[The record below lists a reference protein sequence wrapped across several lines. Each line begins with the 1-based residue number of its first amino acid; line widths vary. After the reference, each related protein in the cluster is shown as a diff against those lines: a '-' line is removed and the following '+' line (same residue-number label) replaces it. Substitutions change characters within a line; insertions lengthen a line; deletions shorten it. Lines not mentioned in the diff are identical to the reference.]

1 MQGKG
6 IHLRAVSFPVGGI
19 GAGCIGVAGNGDLAE
34 WEVFNRPAKGR
45 RNGMS
50 HFAVRAER
58 EGGDG
63 EIVDARV
70 LHGDFA
76 GALSG
81 AGDTPFAG
89 FGFGPAAD
97 SLCGLPHFRSVTL
110 RGEFPVGEWSF
121 RDPNFPGDA
130 ALVAWSPFV
139 PGRSDASSLP
149 CAIFEIA
156 LRNRA
161 REPLVFSVVGCLA
174 SPWSGAVA
182 SSRVLRRAGRT
193 VLLHSNATA
202 PDSPD
207 FGELALTLDADAD
220 APWARPYLP
229 KQRRSSCKVGTFP
242 RNVRASDAPAGD
254 PTGGTPVEVSR
265 QTSLFRGAWCDKR
278 EVYWHDLCTP
288 GTFRDRRYAGPGER
302 GDAGLLAARFRLA
315 PGESRTVRF
324 VVSWFVPNRTNDW
337 TPSDRLAA
345 QMKESGVARN
355 LWRNYYAEALCTGAA
370 DAAARLLRDIGET
383 RAQVFAFRDA
393 LHRRTSI
400 PPASLE
406 GVAETLSVLVSPA
419 ILRLPD
425 GALWGWEGVAAGVGS
440 CEGSCQHVWN
450 YEQATALLF
459 PDLARSMR
467 EQQFRFNFDPDG
479 GLLFRQPLPPG
490 VRSRRSPWYRP
501 CVDGTMGEVLKT
513 FREWRVSG
521 DGAWL
526 RSVWPAARKAL
537 SYAWSPTNP
546 DRWDPE
552 KSGVLT
558 GRQHHTLDMELFG
571 PTAWLEGLY
580 LAALR
585 AAATMAR
592 AVGDAACAAECDSV
606 FARGRAWTENHLF
619 NGEYYAGEP
628 TDAQCRDQSEVGTFP
643 RNVRNTDAPWARPYL
658 ETFGREAVERYWD
671 AEHREA
677 KYQIGGGLS
686 IDAHLGPLWAALY
699 GVADDLLDPRRVDAT
714 LRAILRHNFRPSMRE
729 AANTWRVF
737 AADDEAG
744 TVMVSWPEG
753 RRRPVIP
760 IPYHSECMTGFEWA
774 FATHLALRGR
784 VREAEKVAAAIRARY
799 DGAKRNPW
807 NEIEC
812 GSNYVRAMAAF
823 GLVQAFSGFRYDLTR
838 GAIGFAPRL
847 PGAFS
852 SFWSIG
858 RAWGV
863 YSRAAAGRERIEVLF
878 GSLPLRRLAVAGS
891 APRRNG
897 RAIAARRKDG
907 ELVFSR
913 PLALRAGDV
922 LTLSLGKH
930 PISRHK

>member
-1 MQGKG
+1 MILQGS
-6 IHLRAVSFPVGGI
+6 HLRAASFPVGGI
-19 GAGCIGVAGNGDLAE
+19 GAGCIGIAGNGDLAE
-34 WEVFNRPAKGR
+34 WEVFNRPAKGV
-45 RNGMS
+45 RNGLS

-58 EGGDG
+58 EGGG
-63 EIVDARV
+63 VVDARI

-76 GALSG
+76 GELSG
-81 AGDTPFAG
+81 SGDTPFAG
-89 FGFGPAAD
+89 FGYGPDAD
-97 SLCGLPHFRSVTL
+97 SLCGLPHFRSVSL
-110 RGEFPVGEWSF
+110 RGEFPVGEWTF
-121 RDPNFPGDA
+121 RDPRFPGVA
-130 ALVAWSPFV
+130 TLAAWSPFV
-139 PGRSDASSLP
+139 PGRSDVSSLP
-149 CAIFEIA
+149 CAVFEIS
-156 LRNRA
+156 LRNRS
-161 REPLVFSVVGCLA
+161 RQPLVFSVVGCLA
-174 SPWSGAVA
+174 SPWSGPAA

-193 VLLHSNATA
+193 VLLHRNAA
-202 PDSPD
+202 PDDSTD
-207 FGELALTLDADAD
+207 YGELALTLDTGTVSSKEC
-220 APWARPYLP
+220 PCLRNGFRSPSEAR
-229 KQRRSSCKVGTFP
+229 TH
-242 RNVRASDAPAGD
+242 VRASDAPAGD

-288 GTFRDRRYAGPGER
+288 GPFRDRKYAGPGER

-337 TPSDRLAA
+337 TPPDRLAA

-370 DAAARLLRDIGET
+370 DAAARLLRGLRET

-393 LHRRTSI
+393 LHRRTTI
-400 PPASLE
+400 PSASLE
-406 GVAETLSVLVSPA
+406 GAAATLSVLVSPTV
-419 ILRLPD
+419 LRLPD
-425 GALWGWEGVAAGVGS
+425 GALWGWEGVAKKVGS

-490 VRSRRSPWYRP
+490 VRARRSPWYRP

-521 DGAWL
+521 DTAWL
-526 RSVWPAARKAL
+526 RSVWPSAKKAL
-537 SYAWSPTNP
+537 AYAWSPENP

-585 AAATMAR
+585 AASQMAR
-592 AVGDAACAAECDSV
+592 AVGEDAFAAECDV
-606 FARGRAWTENHLF
+606 VYGRGRAWTEKHLF

-628 TDAQCRDQSEVGTFP
+628 VDAQCGLAVLR
-643 RNVRNTDAPWARPYL
+643 R
-658 ETFGREAVERYWD
+658 FGNEAVERYWD
-671 AEHREA
+671 AEHREV

-686 IDAHLGPLWAALY
+686 IDAHLGPLWEQLY
-699 GVADDLLDPRRVDAT
+699 GVAPYGSLAPDRISDT
-714 LRAILRHNFRPSMRE
+714 LRAILRHNFKPSMRE

-744 TVMVSWPEG
+744 TTMVSWPEG
-753 RRRPVIP
+753 GRRPVIP

-774 FATHLALRGR
+774 FATHLAWRGLAK
-784 VREAEKVAAAIRARY
+784 EAEKVAAAIRARY

-812 GSNYVRAMAAF
+812 GSNYARAMAAY
-823 GLVQAFSGFRYDLTR
+823 GMLQAFSGFHYDMTR
-838 GAIGFAPRL
+838 GEIGFAPRL

-852 SFWSIG
+852 CFWSLG

-863 YSRAAAGRERIEVLF
+863 YSRTASGRERIEVLF
-878 GSLPLRRLAVAGS
+878 GSLSLHRLFVAGC
-891 APRRNG
+891 APRHGG
-897 RAIAARRKDG
+897 RAIAAPRECFTLVRDLPG
-907 ELVFSR
+907 GRTVSERCELDVLVFAR
-913 PLALRAGDV
+913 PLVLRAGD
-922 LTLSLGKH
+922 TLEVRAACRG
-930 PISRHK
+930 RGRGV

>member
-1 MQGKG
+1 MELSGDR
-6 IHLRAVSFPVGGI
+6 LRAVSFPVGGI
-19 GAGCIGVAGNGDLAE
+19 GAGCIGLAGNGDLAE
-34 WEVFNRPAKGR
+34 WEIFNRPAKGV
-45 RNGMS
+45 RNGLS

-58 EGGDG
+58 EGGG
-63 EIVDARV
+63 VVDARI

-76 GALSG
+76 GELSG
-81 AGDTPFAG
+81 AGDAPFAG
-89 FGFGPAAD
+89 FGYGPDAD
-97 SLCGLPHFRSVTL
+97 SLCGLPHFRSVSL

-121 RDPNFPGDA
+121 RDPRFPGDA
-130 ALVAWSPFV
+130 TLAAWSPFV
-139 PGRSDASSLP
+139 PGRSDVSSLP
-149 CAIFEIA
+149 CAVFEIS

-161 REPLVFSVVGCLA
+161 REPLVFSAVGCLA
-174 SPWSGAVA
+174 SPWSGDAA
-182 SSRVLRRAGRT
+182 SSRVLRRAGRA
-193 VLLHSNATA
+193 VLLHRNATGTDA
-202 PDSPD
+202 LDY
-207 FGELALTLDADAD
+207 GELALTLDPSGPA
-220 APWARPYLP
+220 
-229 KQRRSSCKVGTFP
+229 
-242 RNVRASDAPAGD
+242 DAPAGD

-265 QTSLFRGAWCDKR
+265 QTSLFRGPWCDKR
-278 EVYWHDLCTP
+278 EVYWHDLDAP
-288 GTFRDRRYAGPGER
+288 GPFRDRKYAGPGER
-302 GDAGLLAARFRLA
+302 GDAGLIAARFRLA

-337 TPSDRLAA
+337 TPPDRLAA

-355 LWRNYYAEALCTGAA
+355 LWRNYYAEALCSGAA
-370 DAAARLLRDIGET
+370 DAAARLLRGLRGT

-393 LHRRTSI
+393 LHRRTTI
-400 PPASLE
+400 PPASLD
-406 GVAETLSVLVSPA
+406 GAAATLSVLVSPTV
-419 ILRLPD
+419 LRLPD
-425 GALWGWEGVAAGVGS
+425 GALWGWEGVAAKVGS

-490 VRSRRSPWYRP
+490 IRARRSPWYRP

-521 DGAWL
+521 DTAWL
-526 RSVWPAARKAL
+526 RSVWPAAKKAL
-537 SYAWSPTNP
+537 SYAWSPENP

-585 AAATMAR
+585 AAAVMAQ
-592 AVGDAACAAECDSV
+592 AVGESDFAAECLRV
-606 FARGRAWTENHLF
+606 FCRGRAWTEKHLF
-619 NGEYYAGEP
+619 NGEYYAGEDIEGKP
-628 TDAQCRDQSEVGTFP
+628 VGLADLLPFEDAK
-643 RNVRNTDAPWARPYL
+643 N
-658 ETFGREAVERYWD
+658 RYWD

-699 GVADDLLDPRRVDAT
+699 GVTPYGFLDPDRVDAT
-714 LRAILRHNFRPSMRE
+714 LRAILRYNFKPSMRE

-744 TVMVSWPEG
+744 TVMVSWPKG

-774 FATHLALRGR
+774 FATHLAWRGLAN
-784 VREAEKVAAAIRARY
+784 EAEKVAAAIRARY

-812 GSNYVRAMAAF
+812 GSNYARAMAAW
-823 GLVQAFSGFRYDLTR
+823 GMLQAFSGFHYDMTR
-838 GAIGFAPRL
+838 GEIGFAPRL

-852 SFWSIG
+852 CFWSLG

-863 YSRAAAGRERIEVLF
+863 YSRTASGRERIEVLF
-878 GSLPLRRLAVAGS
+878 GSLTLRRLAVAGCG
-891 APRRNG
+891 PRPNG
-897 RAIAARRKDG
+897 RAVAAPRECFILVRDLPG
-907 ELVFSR
+907 GRTVSERCGLGALVFAR
-913 PLALRAGDV
+913 PLRLKAGDR
-922 LTLSLGKH
+922 LDLAPGRKST
-930 PISRHK
+930 

>member
-1 MQGKG
+1 MILRGSRLGK
-6 IHLRAVSFPVGGI
+6 VSFPVGGI

-34 WEVFNRPAKGR
+34 WEVFNRPAKGA

-58 EGGDG
+58 EGGG
-63 EIVDARV
+63 VVDARI

-76 GALSG
+76 GDLSG
-81 AGDTPFAG
+81 AGDALYSG
-89 FGFGPAAD
+89 FGFGPDGD
-97 SLCGLPHFRSVTL
+97 SLCGLPHFRSVSL

-121 RDPNFPGDA
+121 RDPRFPGDA
-130 ALVAWSPFV
+130 TLSAWSPFV
-139 PGRSDASSLP
+139 PGRSDVSSLP
-149 CAIFEIA
+149 CAVFEVS

-174 SPWSGAVA
+174 TPWSGAAA
-182 SSRVLRRAGRT
+182 SSRVLRRAGRP
-193 VLLHSNATA
+193 VLLHRNDA
-202 PDSPD
+202 PADSTD
-207 FGELALTLDADAD
+207 CGELALAL
-220 APWARPYLP
+220 
-229 KQRRSSCKVGTFP
+229 
-242 RNVRASDAPAGD
+242 DAPA
-254 PTGGTPVEVSR
+254 GGTPVEVSR
-265 QTSLFRGAWCDKR
+265 QTSLFRGAWCDRR
-278 EVYWHDLCTP
+278 EVYWHDLTTP
-288 GTFRDRRYAGPGER
+288 GPFRERRFKGPGAK

-337 TPSDRLAA
+337 SDPAWLAKA
-345 QMKESGVARN
+345 MRRDGVPRN
-355 LWRNYYAEALCTGAA
+355 LWRNFYAERLCSGAA
-370 DAAARLLRDIGET
+370 DAAARLLRGVAET

-400 PPASLE
+400 PPAALE
-406 GVAETLSVLVSPA
+406 GAAETLSVLVSPA
-419 ILRLPD
+419 VLRLPD
-425 GALWGWEGVAAGVGS
+425 GALWGWEGVARKVGS

-467 EQQFRFNFDPDG
+467 EQQFKYNFAPDG
-479 GLLFRQPLPPG
+479 GLLFRQALPQG
-490 VRSRRSPWYRP
+490 VRARRSPWYRP

-521 DGAWL
+521 DTAWL
-526 RSVWPAARKAL
+526 RSVWPAAKKAL
-537 SYAWSPTNP
+537 SYAWSPENP

-585 AAATMAR
+585 AAALMAH
-592 AVGDAACAAECDSV
+592 AVGERAFGNECALM
-606 FARGRAWTENHLF
+606 FFRGRAWTKKHLF

-628 TDAQCRDQSEVGTFP
+628 VDAQCGLAVLR
-643 RNVRNTDAPWARPYL
+643 R
-658 ETFGREAVERYWD
+658 FGNEAVERYWD
-671 AEHREA
+671 AEHREV

-686 IDAHLGPLWAALY
+686 IDAHLGPLWAQLY
-699 GVADDLLDPRRVDAT
+699 GVTVHGPLAWDRLDAT
-714 LRAILRHNFRPSMRE
+714 LRAILRHNFTPSMRE

-744 TVMVSWPEG
+744 TAMVSWPKG

-774 FATHLALRGR
+774 FATHLAWRGL
-784 VREAEKVAAAIRARY
+784 VREAETVAAAIRARY

-823 GLVQAFSGFRYDLTR
+823 GLVQAFSGFRYDMTR
-838 GAIGFAPRL
+838 GEIGFAPRL

-852 SFWSIG
+852 SFWSVG

-863 YSRAAAGRERIEVLF
+863 YSRTAAGRERIEVLF
-878 GSLPLRRLAVAGS
+878 GSLTLRRLAVAGCGPRHNGHAVA
-891 APRRNG
+891 APREHFILVRDLPGG
-897 RAIAARRKDG
+897 RTVSERRELDV
-907 ELVFSR
+907 LVFAR
-913 PLALRAGDV
+913 PLRLRAGDV
-922 LTLSLGKH
+922 LELRGAR
-930 PISRHK
+930 P

>member
-1 MQGKG
+1 MRLSGRN
-6 IHLRAVSFPVGGI
+6 LRAVSFPVGGI
-19 GAGCIGVAGNGDLAE
+19 GAGCIGLAGNGDLAE
-34 WEVFNRPAKGR
+34 WEVFNRPAKGV
-45 RNGMS
+45 RNGLS

-58 EGGDG
+58 EGGGG
-63 EIVDARV
+63 EVVDARI

-76 GALSG
+76 GELSG
-81 AGDTPFAG
+81 AGDAPFAG
-89 FGFGPAAD
+89 FGYGPDAD
-97 SLCGLPHFRSVTL
+97 SLCGLPHFRSVSL
-110 RGEFPVGEWSF
+110 RGEFPVGEWTF
-121 RDPNFPGDA
+121 RDPRFPGDA
-130 ALVAWSPFV
+130 TLAAWSPFV
-139 PGRSDASSLP
+139 PGRSDVSSLP
-149 CAIFEIA
+149 CAVFEVA

-161 REPLVFSVVGCLA
+161 RKPLVFSVVGCLA
-174 SPWSGAVA
+174 SPWSGDAA
-182 SSRVLRRAGRT
+182 SSRVLSRAGRT
-193 VLLHSNATA
+193 VLLHRNAV
-202 PDSPD
+202 PDGSTD
-207 FGELALTLDADAD
+207 YGELALTLDA
-220 APWARPYLP
+220 P
-229 KQRRSSCKVGTFP
+229 T
-242 RNVRASDAPAGD
+242 GD
-254 PTGGTPVEVSR
+254 PTGSTPVEVSR
-265 QTSLFRGAWCDKR
+265 QTFLYRGSWCDKR
-278 EVYWHDLCTP
+278 EVYWHDLNAP
-288 GTFRDRRYAGPGER
+288 GPFHDRRYAGPGER

-337 TPSDRLAA
+337 TPPDRLAA

-355 LWRNYYAEALCTGAA
+355 LWRNYYAEALCAGAA
-370 DAAARLLRDIGET
+370 DAAARLLRGLRGT

-393 LHRRTSI
+393 LHRRTTI

-406 GVAETLSVLVSPA
+406 GAAATLSVLVSPTV
-419 ILRLPD
+419 LRLPD
-425 GALWGWEGVAAGVGS
+425 GALWGWEGVAAKVGS

-490 VRSRRSPWYRP
+490 VRARRSPWYRP

-521 DGAWL
+521 DTAWL
-526 RSVWPAARKAL
+526 RSVWPAAKKAL
-537 SYAWSPTNP
+537 SYAWSPLNP

-585 AAATMAR
+585 AAAVMAQ
-592 AVGDAACAAECDSV
+592 AVGESDFAVECLRV
-606 FARGRAWTENHLF
+606 FCRGRAWTEKHLF
-619 NGEYYAGEP
+619 NGAYYAGEP
-628 TDAQCRDQSEVGTFP
+628 TDLSTFQP
-643 RNVRNTDAPWARPYL
+643 CNLSTLRG
-658 ETFGREAVERYWD
+658 FGPEAAERYWD
-671 AEHREA
+671 AEHREV

-686 IDAHLGPLWAALY
+686 IDAHLGSLWAALY
-699 GVADDLLDPRRVDAT
+699 GVADDLLDPRRVNAT
-714 LRAILRHNFRPSMRE
+714 LRAILRHNFKPSMRE

-744 TVMVSWPEG
+744 TAMVSWPKG

-774 FATHLALRGR
+774 LATHLAWRGLAK
-784 VREAEKVAAAIRARY
+784 EAEKVAAAIRARY

-812 GSNYVRAMAAF
+812 GSNYARAMAAW
-823 GLVQAFSGFRYDLTR
+823 GMLQAFSGFHYDMTR
-838 GAIGFAPRL
+838 GEIGFAPRL
-847 PGAFS
+847 PGAFAC
-852 SFWSIG
+852 FWSLG

-863 YSRAAAGRERIEVLF
+863 YSRTASGRERIEVLF
-878 GSLPLRRLAVAGS
+878 GSLTLRRLAVAGC
-891 APRRNG
+891 APRHNG
-897 RAIAARRKDG
+897 RAVAAPRECFVLVRDLPG
-907 ELVFSR
+907 GRTVSERCALGALVFAR
-913 PLALRAGDV
+913 PLVLRAGDV
-922 LTLSLGKH
+922 LALR
-930 PISRHK
+930 P

>member
-1 MQGKG
+1 MNLSGRN
-6 IHLRAVSFPVGGI
+6 LRAVSFPVGGI
-19 GAGCIGVAGNGDLAE
+19 GAGCIGLAGNGDLAE
-34 WEVFNRPAKGR
+34 WEVFNRPAKGA

-58 EGGDG
+58 EGG
-63 EIVDARV
+63 EVLDARI

-76 GALSG
+76 GEL
-81 AGDTPFAG
+81 AGTGETLFAG
-89 FGFGPAAD
+89 FGFGPDGD
-97 SLCGLPHFRSVTL
+97 SLCGLPHFRSVSL

-121 RDPNFPGDA
+121 RDPRFPGDA
-130 ALVAWSPFV
+130 ALTAWSPFV
-139 PGRSDASSLP
+139 PGRSDVSSLP
-149 CAIFEIA
+149 CAVFEIT

-161 REPLVFSVVGCLA
+161 REPLVFSAVGCLA
-174 SPWSGAVA
+174 SPWSGAAA
-182 SSRVLRRAGRT
+182 SSRVLRRAGRP
-193 VLLHSNATA
+193 VLLHRNAA
-202 PDSPD
+202 PADSAD
-207 FGELALTLDADAD
+207 YGELALTL
-220 APWARPYLP
+220 
-229 KQRRSSCKVGTFP
+229 
-242 RNVRASDAPAGD
+242 DAPAGD

-265 QTSLFRGAWCDKR
+265 QTSLFRGAWCDRR

-288 GTFRDRRYAGPGER
+288 GPFRDRRYAGPGAK

-337 TPSDRLAA
+337 TDPAALAKA
-345 QMKESGVARN
+345 MKRDGIARN
-355 LWRNYYAEALCTGAA
+355 LWRNYYAEALCAGAA
-370 DAAARLLRDIGET
+370 DAAARLLHGLAET

-393 LHRRTSI
+393 IHRRTTI
-400 PPASLE
+400 PPASRE
-406 GVAETLSVLVSPA
+406 GAAETLSVLVSPTV
-419 ILRLPD
+419 LRLPD
-425 GALWGWEGVAAGVGS
+425 GALWGWEGVAAKVGS

-467 EQQFRFNFDPDG
+467 EQQFRFNFDPGG

-490 VRSRRSPWYRP
+490 VRARRSPWCRP

-521 DGAWL
+521 DTAWL
-526 RSVWPAARKAL
+526 RSVWPSAKKAL
-537 SYAWSPTNP
+537 SYAWSPENP

-571 PTAWLEGLY
+571 PTDWLEGLY

-585 AAATMAR
+585 AAAVMAQ
-592 AVGDAACAAECDSV
+592 AVGESDFAVECLRV
-606 FARGRAWTENHLF
+606 FCRGRAWTEKHLF
-619 NGEYYAGEP
+619 NGEYYAGEDRECP
-628 TDAQCRDQSEVGTFP
+628 AAGLSILR
-643 RNVRNTDAPWARPYL
+643 R
-658 ETFGREAVERYWD
+658 FGNEAVERYWD
-671 AEHREA
+671 SEHREV

-699 GVADDLLDPRRVDAT
+699 GVTTYGFLDPHRVDAT
-714 LRAILRHNFRPSMRE
+714 LRAIFRHNFKSSMRE
-729 AANTWRVF
+729 AANVWRVF

-744 TVMVSWPEG
+744 TAMVSWPKDA
-753 RRRPVIP
+753 RRPVIP

-774 FATHLALRGR
+774 FATHLAWRGH
-784 VREAEKVAAAIRARY
+784 VREAEKVASAIRARY

-812 GSNYVRAMAAF
+812 GSNYARAMAAY
-823 GLVQAFSGFRYDLTR
+823 GMLQAFSGFHYDMTR
-838 GAIGFAPRL
+838 GEIGFAPRL

-852 SFWSIG
+852 CLWSLG

-863 YSRAAAGRERIEVLF
+863 YSRTASGRERIEVLF
-878 GSLPLRRLAVAGS
+878 GSLTLRRLAVAGCRPRHNGRPVA
-891 APRRNG
+891 APREWFNLVRDLPGG
-897 RAIAARRKDG
+897 RTVVERCELDV
-907 ELVFSR
+907 LVFAR
-913 PLALRAGDV
+913 PLRLKAGDT
-922 LTLSLGKH
+922 LTAAPGAK
-930 PISRHK
+930 

>member
-1 MQGKG
+1 MKTFPDRRRGAASG
-6 IHLRAVSFPVGGI
+6 GRPAHAVSFPVGGI

-34 WEVFNRPAKGR
+34 WEVFNRPAKGV
-45 RNGMS
+45 RNGLS

-58 EGGDG
+58 EDGGV
-63 EIVDARV
+63 VDARI

-76 GALSG
+76 GELSG
-81 AGDTPFAG
+81 AGDAPFAG
-89 FGFGPAAD
+89 FGYGPDAD
-97 SLCGLPHFRSVTL
+97 SLCGLPHFRSVSL
-110 RGEFPVGEWSF
+110 RGEFPVGEWFF
-121 RDPNFPGDA
+121 RDPRFPGDA
-130 ALVAWSPFV
+130 TLTAWSPFV
-139 PGRSDASSLP
+139 PGRSEVSSLP
-149 CAIFEIA
+149 CAVFEIA

-174 SPWSGAVA
+174 TPWSGPAA

-193 VLLHSNATA
+193 VLLHRNATA
-202 PDSPD
+202 PDSLD
-207 FGELALTLDADAD
+207 YGELALTLDTRQTTGDKRTCD
-220 APWARPYLP
+220 LRPAT
-229 KQRRSSCKVGTFP
+229 C
-242 RNVRASDAPAGD
+242 N

-265 QTSLFRGAWCDKR
+265 QTSLYRGSWCDKR
-278 EVYWHDLCTP
+278 EVYWHDLTAP
-288 GTFRDRRYAGPGER
+288 GPFHERKYAGPGER
-302 GDAGLLAARFRLA
+302 GDAGLLAARFHLA

-324 VVSWFVPNRTNDW
+324 VVSWFVLNRTNDW
-337 TPSDRLAA
+337 TPPDRLAA

-355 LWRNYYAEALCTGAA
+355 LWRNYYAEALCSGAA
-370 DAAARLLRDIGET
+370 DAAARLLRGLPET

-393 LHRRTSI
+393 LHRRTTI

-406 GVAETLSVLVSPA
+406 GAAATLSVLVSPTV
-419 ILRLPD
+419 LRLPD
-425 GALWGWEGVAAGVGS
+425 GALWGWEGVAAKVGS

-490 VRSRRSPWYRP
+490 VCARRSPWFRP

-513 FREWRVSG
+513 FREWRISG
-521 DGAWL
+521 DTAWL
-526 RSVWPAARKAL
+526 RSVWPAAKKAL
-537 SYAWSPTNP
+537 SYAWSPENP

-585 AAATMAR
+585 AAAQMAR
-592 AVGDAACAAECDSV
+592 AVGEDAFAAECAV
-606 FARGRAWTENHLF
+606 VYGRGRAWTEAHLF
-619 NGEYYAGEP
+619 NGEYYAGEDVSQVAGRRSQVAGP
-628 TDAQCRDQSEVGTFP
+628 KSKVESRTF
-643 RNVRNTDAPWARPYL
+643 ALQL
-658 ETFGREAVERYWD
+658 ETPPKAACDLGLETLRGFGPEAAERYWD
-671 AEHREA
+671 AEHREV

-686 IDAHLGPLWAALY
+686 IDAHLGSLWAALY
-699 GVADDLLDPRRVDAT
+699 GVADDLLDPRRLDAT
-714 LRAILRHNFRPSMRE
+714 LRAILRHNFKPSMRE

-744 TVMVSWPEG
+744 TVMVSWPKG

-774 FATHLALRGR
+774 FATHLAWRGLMH
-784 VREAEKVAAAIRARY
+784 EAETVAAAIRARY

-812 GSNYVRAMAAF
+812 GSNYARAMAAY
-823 GLVQAFSGFRYDLTR
+823 GMLQAFSGFHYDMTR
-838 GAIGFAPRL
+838 GEIGFALRL

-852 SFWSIG
+852 CFWSLG

-863 YSRAAAGRERIEVLF
+863 YSRTASGRQKIEILF
-878 GSLPLRRLAVAGS
+878 GSLTLSRLAVAG
-891 APRRNG
+891 
-897 RAIAARRKDG
+897 
-907 ELVFSR
+907 
-913 PLALRAGDV
+913 
-922 LTLSLGKH
+922 
-930 PISRHK
+930 

>member
-1 MQGKG
+1 MELSGDR
-6 IHLRAVSFPVGGI
+6 LRAVSFPVGGI
-19 GAGCIGVAGNGDLAE
+19 GAGCIGLAGNGDLAE
-34 WEVFNRPAKGR
+34 WEIFNRPAKGV
-45 RNGMS
+45 RNGLS

-58 EGGDG
+58 EGGG
-63 EIVDARV
+63 VVDARI

-76 GALSG
+76 GELSG
-81 AGDTPFAG
+81 AGDAPFAG
-89 FGFGPAAD
+89 FGYGPDAD
-97 SLCGLPHFRSVTL
+97 SLCGLPHFRSVSL

-121 RDPNFPGDA
+121 RDPRFPGDA
-130 ALVAWSPFV
+130 TLAAWSPFV
-139 PGRSDASSLP
+139 PGRSDVSSLP
-149 CAIFEIA
+149 CAVFEIS

-161 REPLVFSVVGCLA
+161 REPLVFSAVGCLA
-174 SPWSGAVA
+174 SPWSGDAA
-182 SSRVLRRAGRT
+182 SSRVLRRAGRA
-193 VLLHSNATA
+193 VLLHRNATGTDA
-202 PDSPD
+202 LDY
-207 FGELALTLDADAD
+207 GELALTLDPSGPA
-220 APWARPYLP
+220 
-229 KQRRSSCKVGTFP
+229 
-242 RNVRASDAPAGD
+242 DAPAGD

-265 QTSLFRGAWCDKR
+265 QTSLFRGPWCDKR
-278 EVYWHDLCTP
+278 EVYWHDLDAP
-288 GTFRDRRYAGPGER
+288 GPFRDRKYAGPGER
-302 GDAGLLAARFRLA
+302 GDAGLIAARFRLA

-324 VVSWFVPNRTNDW
+324 VVSWFVPNRANDW
-337 TPSDRLAA
+337 TPPDRLAA

-355 LWRNYYAEALCTGAA
+355 LWRNYYAEALCTGAT
-370 DAAARLLRDIGET
+370 DAAARLLRGLRET
-383 RAQVFAFRDA
+383 RGQVFAFRDA
-393 LHRRTSI
+393 LHRRTTI

-406 GVAETLSVLVSPA
+406 GAAATLSVLVSPTV
-419 ILRLPD
+419 LRLPD
-425 GALWGWEGVAAGVGS
+425 GALWGWEGVAAKVGS

-521 DGAWL
+521 DTAWL
-526 RSVWPAARKAL
+526 RSVWPAAKKAL
-537 SYAWSPTNP
+537 SYAWSPENP

-585 AAATMAR
+585 AAAVMAQ
-592 AVGDAACAAECDSV
+592 AVGESDFAAECLRV
-606 FARGRAWTENHLF
+606 FCRGRAWTEKHLF
-619 NGEYYAGEP
+619 NGEYYAGEDIEGKP
-628 TDAQCRDQSEVGTFP
+628 VGLADLLPFEDAK
-643 RNVRNTDAPWARPYL
+643 N
-658 ETFGREAVERYWD
+658 RYWD

-699 GVADDLLDPRRVDAT
+699 GVTPYGFLDPDRVDAT
-714 LRAILRHNFRPSMRE
+714 LRAILRYNFKPSMRE

-744 TVMVSWPEG
+744 TVMVSWPKG
-753 RRRPVIP
+753 RRQPVIP

-774 FATHLALRGR
+774 FATHLAWRGLAN
-784 VREAEKVAAAIRARY
+784 EAEKVAAAIRARY

-812 GSNYVRAMAAF
+812 GSNYARAMAAW
-823 GLVQAFSGFRYDLTR
+823 GMLQAFSGFHYDMTR
-838 GAIGFAPRL
+838 GEIGFAPRL

-852 SFWSIG
+852 CFWSLG

-863 YSRAAAGRERIEVLF
+863 YSRTASGRERIEVLF
-878 GSLPLRRLAVAGS
+878 GSLTLRRLAVAGCG
-891 APRRNG
+891 PRHNG
-897 RAIAARRKDG
+897 RAVAAPRECFILVRDLPG
-907 ELVFSR
+907 GRTVSERCELDVLVFAR
-913 PLALRAGDV
+913 PLRLKAGDR
-922 LTLSLGKH
+922 LDIAPGRKST
-930 PISRHK
+930 

>member
-1 MQGKG
+1 MKTPSVRPSRDTAPRPRRGAAAPEPLSG
-6 IHLRAVSFPVGGI
+6 ERLRAVSFPVGGI

-34 WEVFNRPAKGR
+34 WEVFNRPAKGA

-58 EGGDG
+58 EGG
-63 EIVDARV
+63 EVLDARI

-76 GALSG
+76 GEL
-81 AGDTPFAG
+81 AGTGETLFAG
-89 FGFGPAAD
+89 FGFGPDGD
-97 SLCGLPHFRSVTL
+97 SLCGLPHFRSVSL

-121 RDPNFPGDA
+121 RDPRFPGDA
-130 ALVAWSPFV
+130 ALTAWSPFV
-139 PGRSDASSLP
+139 PGRSDVSSLP
-149 CAIFEIA
+149 CAVFEIT

-161 REPLVFSVVGCLA
+161 REPLVFSAVGCLA
-174 SPWSGAVA
+174 SPWSGAAA
-182 SSRVLRRAGRT
+182 SSRVLRRAGRP
-193 VLLHSNATA
+193 VLLHRNAA
-202 PDSPD
+202 PADSTD
-207 FGELALTLDADAD
+207 YGELALTL
-220 APWARPYLP
+220 
-229 KQRRSSCKVGTFP
+229 
-242 RNVRASDAPAGD
+242 DAPAGD

-265 QTSLFRGAWCDKR
+265 QTSLFRGAWCDRR
-278 EVYWHDLCTP
+278 EVYWHDLGAP
-288 GTFRDRRYAGPGER
+288 GPFRDRRYAGPGAK

-337 TPSDRLAA
+337 TDPAALAKA
-345 QMKESGVARN
+345 MRRDGVARN
-355 LWRNYYAEALCTGAA
+355 LWRNYYAEALCAGAA
-370 DAAARLLRDIGET
+370 DAAARLLRGLAET

-393 LHRRTSI
+393 IHRRTTI
-400 PPASLE
+400 PPASRE
-406 GVAETLSVLVSPA
+406 GAAETLSVLVSPTV
-419 ILRLPD
+419 LRLPD
-425 GALWGWEGVAAGVGS
+425 GALWGWEGVAAKVGS

-467 EQQFRFNFDPDG
+467 EQQFKYNFAADG

-490 VRSRRSPWYRP
+490 VRARRSPWYRP

-521 DGAWL
+521 DTAWL
-526 RSVWPAARKAL
+526 RSVWPSAKKAL
-537 SYAWSPTNP
+537 SYAWSPENP

-580 LAALR
+580 LAALL
-585 AAATMAR
+585 AASQMAR
-592 AVGDAACAAECDSV
+592 AVGDDAFAAECGSV
-606 FARGRAWTENHLF
+606 FGRGRAWTAKHLF

-628 TDAQCRDQSEVGTFP
+628 TDLSTFQLCNLSTL
-643 RNVRNTDAPWARPYL
+643 RG
-658 ETFGREAVERYWD
+658 FGPEAAERYWD
-671 AEHREA
+671 SEHREV

-686 IDAHLGPLWAALY
+686 IDAHLGPLWASLY
-699 GVADDLLDPRRVDAT
+699 GIHTGCLLGWNRIVAT
-714 LRAILRHNFRPSMRE
+714 LRAILRHNFTPSMRA

-744 TVMVSWPEG
+744 TVMVSWPKG
-753 RRRPVIP
+753 RRKPVIP

-774 FATHLALRGR
+774 FATHLAWRGLAK
-784 VREAEKVAAAIRARY
+784 EAETVAAAIRARY

-812 GSNYVRAMAAF
+812 GSNYARAMAAY
-823 GLVQAFSGFRYDLTR
+823 GMLQAFSGFHYDMTR
-838 GAIGFAPRL
+838 GEIGFAPRL

-852 SFWSIG
+852 CFWSLG

-863 YSRAAAGRERIEVLF
+863 YSRTASGRERIEVLF
-878 GSLPLRRLAVAGS
+878 GSLTLRRLAVAGCGPRHNGRPVA
-891 APRRNG
+891 APREWFNLVRDLPGG
-897 RAIAARRKDG
+897 RTVSERCELDV
-907 ELVFSR
+907 LVFAR
-913 PLALRAGDV
+913 PLRLKAGD
-922 LTLSLGKH
+922 TLDLAPGRKA
-930 PISRHK
+930 P

>member
-1 MQGKG
+1 MTRKHHRKG
-6 IHLRAVSFPVGGI
+6 RKIDSSVPLSGERLRAVSFPVGGI
-19 GAGCIGVAGNGDLAE
+19 GAGCIGLAGNGDLAE
-34 WEVFNRPAKGR
+34 WEVFNRPAKGV

-58 EGGDG
+58 EGGGG
-63 EIVDARV
+63 EVVDARI

-76 GALSG
+76 GEL
-81 AGDTPFAG
+81 AGTGETLFAG
-89 FGFGPAAD
+89 FGFGPDGD
-97 SLCGLPHFRSVTL
+97 SLCGLPHFRSVSL

-121 RDPNFPGDA
+121 RDPRFPGDA
-130 ALVAWSPFV
+130 TLTAWSPFV
-139 PGRSDASSLP
+139 PGRSDVSSLP
-149 CAIFEIA
+149 CAIFEIT

-161 REPLVFSVVGCLA
+161 REPLVFSAVGCLA
-174 SPWSGAVA
+174 SPWSGATA

-193 VLLHSNATA
+193 VLLHRNAA
-202 PDSPD
+202 PADSAD
-207 FGELALTLDADAD
+207 YGELALTL
-220 APWARPYLP
+220 
-229 KQRRSSCKVGTFP
+229 
-242 RNVRASDAPAGD
+242 DAPAGD

-265 QTSLFRGAWCDKR
+265 QTSLFRGAWCDRR
-278 EVYWHDLCTP
+278 EVYWHDLNAP
-288 GTFRDRRYAGPGER
+288 GPFRDRRYAGPGAK

-337 TPSDRLAA
+337 TDPAALAKA
-345 QMKESGVARN
+345 MKRDGVARN
-355 LWRNYYAEALCTGAA
+355 LWRNYYAEALCAGAA
-370 DAAARLLRDIGET
+370 DAAARLLRGLEET

-393 LHRRTSI
+393 IHRRTTL
-400 PPASLE
+400 PPASRE
-406 GVAETLSVLVSPA
+406 GAAETLSVLVSPTV
-419 ILRLPD
+419 LRLPD
-425 GALWGWEGVAAGVGS
+425 GALWGWEGVAAKVGS

-467 EQQFRFNFDPDG
+467 EQQFKYNFDPDG

-490 VRSRRSPWYRP
+490 LRAHRSPWFRP

-521 DGAWL
+521 DTAWL
-526 RSVWPAARKAL
+526 RSVWPSAKKAL
-537 SYAWSPTNP
+537 SYAWSPRNP

-585 AAATMAR
+585 AASQMAR
-592 AVGDAACAAECDSV
+592 AVGDDAFADECDAVSG
-606 FARGRAWTENHLF
+606 RGRAWTEKHLF

-628 TDAQCRDQSEVGTFP
+628 VNLPTFQP
-643 RNVRNTDAPWARPYL
+643 FNLSTLRA
-658 ETFGREAVERYWD
+658 FGPEAAERYWD
-671 AEHREA
+671 AEHREV

-686 IDAHLGPLWAALY
+686 IDAHLGPLWASLY
-699 GVADDLLDPRRVDAT
+699 GVTTGCLLGWNRIVAT
-714 LRAILRHNFRPSMRE
+714 LRAILRHNFKPSMRE

-744 TVMVSWPEG
+744 TVMVSWPKG
-753 RRRPVIP
+753 ARRPVIP

-774 FATHLALRGR
+774 FATHLAWRGLAK
-784 VREAEKVAAAIRARY
+784 EAETVAAAIRARY

-812 GSNYVRAMAAF
+812 GSNYVRAMAAY
-823 GLVQAFSGFRYDLTR
+823 GMLQAFSGFRYDLTR
-838 GAIGFAPRL
+838 GEIGFAPRL

-852 SFWSIG
+852 CFWSIG

-863 YSRAAAGRERIEVLF
+863 YSRTAAGRERIEVLF
-878 GSLPLRRLAVAGS
+878 GSFALRRLAVAGCR
-891 APRRNG
+891 PRHNG
-897 RAIAARRKDG
+897 RAVAAPRESFHLVRDLPG
-907 ELVFSR
+907 GRTVAERHELDVLVFAR
-913 PLALRAGDV
+913 PLRLKAGDRLDLAPGRKV
-922 LTLSLGKH
+922 V
-930 PISRHK
+930 R

>member
-1 MQGKG
+1 MRLSGEK
-6 IHLRAVSFPVGGI
+6 LRAVSFPVGGI
-19 GAGCIGVAGNGDLAE
+19 GAGCIGLAGNGDLAE
-34 WEVFNRPAKGR
+34 WEVFNRPAKGA

-58 EGGDG
+58 EGCGA
-63 EIVDARV
+63 VDARI

-76 GALSG
+76 GELSG
-81 AGDTPFAG
+81 AGDAPFSG
-89 FGFGPAAD
+89 FGFGPDGD

-110 RGEFPVGEWSF
+110 RGEFPVGEWTF
-121 RDPNFPGDA
+121 RDPRFPGDA
-130 ALVAWSPFV
+130 TLSAWSPFV
-139 PGRSDASSLP
+139 PGRSDVSSLP
-149 CAIFEIA
+149 CAVFEVS

-174 SPWSGAVA
+174 TPWSGAAA

-193 VLLHSNATA
+193 VLLHRNAA
-202 PDSPD
+202 PADSTD
-207 FGELALTLDADAD
+207 YGELALTLDTGAVTSNACPCLRNGFR
-220 APWARPYLP
+220 APSEART
-229 KQRRSSCKVGTFP
+229 R
-242 RNVRASDAPAGD
+242 VRASDAPAGD

-265 QTSLFRGAWCDKR
+265 QTSLFRGAWCDRR
-278 EVYWHDLCTP
+278 EVYWHDLSAP
-288 GTFRDRRYAGPGER
+288 GPFRERRFKGPGER

-315 PGESRTVRF
+315 PGGSRTVRF

-337 TPSDRLAA
+337 ADPAWLAKA
-345 QMKESGVARN
+345 MRRSGVARN

-370 DAAARLLRDIGET
+370 DAAARLLRGLRET

-393 LHRRTSI
+393 LHRRTTL

-406 GVAETLSVLVSPA
+406 GAAATLSVLVSPT

-425 GALWGWEGVAAGVGS
+425 GALWGWEGVAKKVGS

-467 EQQFRFNFDPDG
+467 EQQFRYNFDPDG
-479 GLLFRQPLPPG
+479 GLLFRQPLPQG
-490 VRSRRSPWYRP
+490 VRPRRSPWFRP

-513 FREWRVSG
+513 FREWRVSA
-521 DGAWL
+521 DTAWL
-526 RSVWPAARKAL
+526 RSVWPAAKKAL
-537 SYAWSPTNP
+537 SYAWSPKNP
-546 DRWDPE
+546 DRWDPDR
-552 KSGVLT
+552 SGVLA

-585 AAATMAR
+585 AASRMAR
-592 AVGDAACAAECDSV
+592 AVGDDAFAAECDAV
-606 FARGRAWTENHLF
+606 FARGRAWTEAHLF
-619 NGEYYAGEP
+619 NGEYYAGEDCEGKQVGLADLLP
-628 TDAQCRDQSEVGTFP
+628 FGDAKD
-643 RNVRNTDAPWARPYL
+643 
-658 ETFGREAVERYWD
+658 RYWD
-671 AEHREA
+671 SEHREA

-729 AANTWRVF
+729 AANVWRIF

-744 TVMVSWPEG
+744 TVMVSWPNG
-753 RRRPVIP
+753 VRRPVIP

-774 FATHLALRGR
+774 FATHLAWRGLAK
-784 VREAEKVAAAIRARY
+784 EAEKVAAAIRARY

-838 GAIGFAPRL
+838 GEIGFAPRIA
-847 PGAFS
+847 GTFS
-852 SFWSIG
+852 SFWSVG

-863 YSRAAAGRERIEVLF
+863 YSRTASGRERIEVLF
-878 GSLPLRRLAVAGS
+878 GSLALRRLAVAGC
-891 APRRNG
+891 APRHNG
-897 RAIAARRKDG
+897 RAVAARREDG
-907 ELVFSR
+907 ALVLAR
-913 PLALRAGDV
+913 PLRLLAGDA
-922 LTLSLGKH
+922 LELRPARLARPSAF
-930 PISRHK
+930 R

>member
-1 MQGKG
+1 MILQGS
-6 IHLRAVSFPVGGI
+6 HLRAVSFPVGGI
-19 GAGCIGVAGNGDLAE
+19 GAGCIGVSGNGDLAE
-34 WEVFNRPAKGR
+34 WEVFNRPAKGV

-58 EGGDG
+58 EGGGG
-63 EIVDARV
+63 EVVDARI

-76 GALSG
+76 GELSG
-81 AGDTPFAG
+81 AGDALFSG
-89 FGFGPAAD
+89 FGFGPDGD
-97 SLCGLPHFRSVTL
+97 SLCGLLHFRSVSL
-110 RGEFPVGEWSF
+110 RGEFPVGEWTF
-121 RDPNFPGDA
+121 RDPRFPGDA
-130 ALVAWSPFV
+130 TLAAWSPFV
-139 PGRSDASSLP
+139 PGRSDVSSLP
-149 CAIFEIA
+149 CAVFEIS

-174 SPWSGAVA
+174 TPWSGAAA
-182 SSRVLRRAGRT
+182 SSRVLRRARRM
-193 VLLHSNATA
+193 VLLHRNDVA
-202 PDSPD
+202 PDSTD
-207 FGELALTLDADAD
+207 CGELALTLDA
-220 APWARPYLP
+220 
-229 KQRRSSCKVGTFP
+229 
-242 RNVRASDAPAGD
+242 
-254 PTGGTPVEVSR
+254 PTDGSPVEVSR
-265 QTSLFRGAWCDKR
+265 QTSLFRGAWCDRR
-278 EVYWHDLCTP
+278 EVYWHDLNTP
-288 GTFRDRRYAGPGER
+288 GPFRERRFKGPGAR

-315 PGESRTVRF
+315 PRESRRVRF

-337 TPSDRLAA
+337 TPPDRLAA

-355 LWRNYYAEALCTGAA
+355 FWRNYYAEALCAGAA
-370 DAAARLLRDIGET
+370 DAAARLLRGIGET

-400 PPASLE
+400 PPAALE
-406 GVAETLSVLVSPA
+406 GAAETLSVLVSPTV
-419 ILRLPD
+419 LRLPD
-425 GALWGWEGVAAGVGS
+425 GALWGWEGVAKKVGS

-490 VRSRRSPWYRP
+490 VRARRSPWYRP

-521 DGAWL
+521 DTAWL
-526 RSVWPAARKAL
+526 RSVWPAAKKAL
-537 SYAWSPTNP
+537 SYAWSPENP

-585 AAATMAR
+585 AAALMAHAIGER
-592 AVGDAACAAECDSV
+592 AFGNECALM
-606 FARGRAWTENHLF
+606 FFRGRKWTEKHLF
-619 NGEYYAGEP
+619 NGRYYAGEP
-628 TDAQCRDQSEVGTFP
+628 VDGPPSGLAGLR
-643 RNVRNTDAPWARPYL
+643 R
-658 ETFGREAVERYWD
+658 FGDEAVERYWD
-671 AEHREA
+671 AEHREV

-686 IDAHLGPLWAALY
+686 IDALLGLLWDKLY
-699 GVADDLLDPRRVDAT
+699 GLDVYDWLSTRRIDAT
-714 LRAILRHNFRPSMRE
+714 LSAILRHNFKPSMRE

-744 TVMVSWPEG
+744 TVMVSWPKG

-774 FATHLALRGR
+774 FATHLAWRGL
-784 VREAEKVAAAIRARY
+784 VREAETVAAAIRARY

-838 GAIGFAPRL
+838 GEIGFAPRIA
-847 PGAFS
+847 GAFS
-852 SFWSIG
+852 SFWSVG

-863 YSRAAAGRERIEVLF
+863 YSRTAAGRERIEVLF
-878 GSLPLRRLAVAGS
+878 GSLTLRRLAVAGCR
-891 APRRNG
+891 PRHNG
-897 RAIAARRKDG
+897 RAVAAPRECFNLVRDLPG
-907 ELVFSR
+907 GRTVSERCELDILVFAR
-913 PLALRAGDV
+913 PLRLKAGDV
-922 LTLSLGKH
+922 LELRDACRRAG
-930 PISRHK
+930 RGV